1 MNRSPRHPFRAA
13 GILAAVALALT
24 VAACDGNAAPASK
37 ATEQT
42 ALSVGRE
49 SVYRVTPA
57 RLSTGPLISGSLEA
71 EKEATVAAEVPG
83 AVLATAAEVGQAVG
97 PGVLLARLDDSAL
110 REQVLS
116 AQSAV
121 RSAEQQVAVATRNAE
136 RAEALLQGG
145 AIAERDAETA
155 RWNVTNAQA
164 LLADARSRLTFAREQ
179 LAKTT
184 VQAPFRGVV
193 SKKSVAPGD
202 TVQPGS
208 PLYTVVDPTRMRL
221 VAHVPAD
228 GIGGLQVGTPVELAI
243 NGLGGQRIVGTVQRI
258 NPVADPTTR
267 QVEIHVAL
275 PNTGGRLVA
284 GLYAE
289 GRVATAVREALAVP
303 AAAID
308 RSLGQPALLRV
319 AGDHVE
325 RVPVEL
331 GILDEDAEKVEVVS
345 GVAAGDLVLLGAARA
360 ITPGAKVTVQTGA
373 SGAGTPA
380 APRGAGGEGDRGGEK
395 PGGGGREG
403 DGSALA
409 ARGRD

>member
-1 MNRSPRHPFRAA
+1 MTRFSRRSLRAA
-13 GILAAVALALT
+13 AVLAAGALALAI
-24 VAACDGNAAPASK
+24 AACGGKSTETTEAAAK
-37 ATEQT
+37 ET

-49 SVYRVTPA
+49 SVYQVTSA

-83 AVLATAAEVGQAVG
+83 AVLSTSAEVGQAVAAG
-97 PGVLLARLDDSAL
+97 TVLARIDDSSL

-121 RSAEQQVAVATRNAE
+121 RSAEQQVTVAKRNAE

-145 AIAERDAETA
+145 AIAERDAENA

-179 LAKTT
+179 LAKTA
-184 VQAPFRGVV
+184 VHAPFRGVV

-221 VAHVPAD
+221 VAHVPAE
-228 GIGGLQVGTPVELAI
+228 GIVGLQIGTPVEFVI
-243 NGLGGQRIVGTVQRI
+243 NGLGEQTIVGTVQRI

-275 PNTGGRLVA
+275 PNTTGRLVA

-319 AGDHVE
+319 TGDHVE

-331 GILDEDAEKVEVVS
+331 GIVDEDAEKVEVVS
-345 GVAAGDLVLLGAARA
+345 GVNAGDTVLLGAARA
-360 ITPGAKVTVQTGA
+360 ITPGAKVIVQN
-373 SGAGTPA
+373 TPA
-380 APRGAGGEGDRGGEK
+380 PESANAPAPKGA
-395 PGGGGREG
+395 
-403 DGSALA
+403 
-409 ARGRD
+409 